1 MDIFTEMNDILARF
15 PYLDQKRFWERTSRA
30 IERDPEHDPYD
41 YAVRNALDEIRIGA
55 EDWTYVAARL
65 YLRKLYREAAENR
78 GYAYDPERPYQNFPE
93 LVRTLHA
100 LGVYS
105 DAILKA
111 YSPEELE
118 LAGTWLDPKKDEL
131 FTYLGLLT
139 MSTRYLARD
148 KEGRTFELP
157 QERYLVIA
165 LYLMQKED
173 PAKRM
178 DLVREAY
185 WALSNHYMTVATPT
199 FANAGKAWGQLSS
212 CFIDVVD
219 DSLRGIYDS
228 NTDAALLSKA
238 GGGIGVYMGKL
249 RPRGSA
255 IKGIRGLSSGI
266 VPWARQL
273 NNTAVSVDQLGQRQG
288 AIAIYLDV
296 WHKDIFDF
304 LDLKLNNGDPRMR
317 TYDLF
322 TGVAIPD
329 LFMEQVEKRG
339 PWYLFDPHE
348 VRTKKGWS
356 LEDFYDEEFGRGSFR
371 EKYWELVHDPEIS
384 KEEVPAIEVMKRIM
398 RSQLETGS
406 PYMLYR
412 DTANRMNPN
421 KHAGVIYASNLC
433 VTGDTR
439 LLTNKGYKTVKELYE
454 SQEPIKVVIDT
465 RTVSLTSN
473 EKGTKVVEA
482 IPVQL
487 TARDADVYKLTT
499 VEGFE
504 IKATDWHKM
513 YVVRDGKI
521 VKIPLSEVNIGD
533 KILVMSGESELFGS
547 FHDPDLAFVT
557 GALAADGCLS
567 SVSGGQDAIL
577 YLYGEKEQLREKL
590 ERAIWAIIDRYFE
603 DKDTAKHNANFKP
616 VFKRNGNRLVL
627 SSNVLGK
634 VLQKFGITKET
645 KKKIP
650 DFVWEGD
657 KETISAYIS
666 AVFQLDGTVNVSE
679 EYKSAAIEIS
689 QNDKEFLQ
697 GLQVLIL
704 MFGVYSTIY
713 KTRDAGWH
721 KLPDGNGGKAV
732 YYTKEI
738 YKLSIQDRASRDAFV
753 KNFELKEKD
762 ERKLRL
768 FESILQPKSRTP
780 KHNYTATV
788 KSIEYIGKEDVY
800 DTMQKDYHSL
810 IFNGIVTGNCSEI
823 LQNNSATTVVEEYL
837 DEDGNIVTKKK
848 PGDFVVCNLSSIN
861 LARAVP
867 DDVLERLIPIQI
879 RMLDN
884 VIDLNRIEVL
894 QAVVTNQKYRAVGLG
909 VFGWH
914 HLLVLEGIPWE
925 SEEAVEYADRLHEK
939 IAFLA
944 IRSSVELAKEKGSYP
959 LFEGSEWQTGKYFER
974 RGYVRPNYKE
984 LPPEEWTEWEKLADE
999 VSRYGLR
1006 NGYLQAIAPT
1016 GTTSIV
1022 GGSTASIDPVYRKEY
1037 IEEKNN
1043 YRIRVI
1049 APGMTPFRAA
1059 LYKNAHEI
1067 DQMWSIRQNA
1077 ARSKH
1082 VDQGISFNLYVRHD
1096 IKARDLLNL
1105 HLTAWKMGLKTT
1117 YYVRSTTVEVEECE
1131 SCSS

>member
-1 MDIFTEMNDILARF
+1 MAYTAPTNSGTGVTPAAPLSEAQLLREIQEVLSRF
-15 PYLDQKRFWERTSRA
+15 SHLDGTRFLERTLRA
-30 IERDPEHDPYD
+30 VRQDPEHDPYD

-173 PAKRM
+173 PARRM

-371 EKYWELVHDPEIS
+371 EKYWELVNDPEIS

-433 VTGDTR
+433 T
-439 LLTNKGYKTVKELYE
+439 
-454 SQEPIKVVIDT
+454 
-465 RTVSLTSN
+465 
-473 EKGTKVVEA
+473 
-482 IPVQL
+482 
-487 TARDADVYKLTT
+487 
-499 VEGFE
+499 
-504 IKATDWHKM
+504 
-513 YVVRDGKI
+513 
-521 VKIPLSEVNIGD
+521 
-533 KILVMSGESELFGS
+533 
-547 FHDPDLAFVT
+547 
-557 GALAADGCLS
+557 
-567 SVSGGQDAIL
+567 
-577 YLYGEKEQLREKL
+577 
-590 ERAIWAIIDRYFE
+590 
-603 DKDTAKHNANFKP
+603 
-616 VFKRNGNRLVL
+616 
-627 SSNVLGK
+627 
-634 VLQKFGITKET
+634 
-645 KKKIP
+645 
-650 DFVWEGD
+650 
-657 KETISAYIS
+657 
-666 AVFQLDGTVNVSE
+666 
-679 EYKSAAIEIS
+679 
-689 QNDKEFLQ
+689 
-697 GLQVLIL
+697 
-704 MFGVYSTIY
+704 
-713 KTRDAGWH
+713 
-721 KLPDGNGGKAV
+721 
-732 YYTKEI
+732 
-738 YKLSIQDRASRDAFV
+738 
-753 KNFELKEKD
+753 
-762 ERKLRL
+762 
-768 FESILQPKSRTP
+768 
-780 KHNYTATV
+780 
-788 KSIEYIGKEDVY
+788 
-800 DTMQKDYHSL
+800 
-810 IFNGIVTGNCSEI
+810 EI

-867 DDVLERLIPIQI
+867 DDVLERLIPIQM

-1096 IKARDLLNL
+1096 IKARDLLHL
-1105 HLTAWKMGLKTT
+1105 HLAAWKMGLKTT

>member
-1 MDIFTEMNDILARF
+1 MAHTVPTSKFSSAGLSTGTFATEELLKEIQGVLSRF
-15 PYLDQKRFWERTSRA
+15 PHLDGTKFLERTLRA
-30 IERDPEHDPYD
+30 VRQDPNCDPYD

-78 GYAYDPERPYQNFPE
+78 GFAYNPEKPYQSFPE
-93 LVRTLHA
+93 LVRALHA
-100 LGVYS
+100 KGIYS
-105 DAILKA
+105 DRILKA
-111 YSPEELE
+111 YSEEELE
-118 LAGTWLDPKKDEL
+118 LAGTWLDPVKDEL

-148 KEGRTFELP
+148 KDGKTYELP

-165 LYLMQKED
+165 LYLMHKEN

-178 DLVREAY
+178 EFVREAY

-304 LDLKLNNGDPRMR
+304 LDLKLNHGDPRMR

-339 PWYLFDPHE
+339 SWYLFDPHE

-356 LEDFYDEEFGRGSFR
+356 LEDFCDEEFGRGSFR
-371 EKYWELVHDPEIS
+371 ERYWELVRDPEIS

-398 RSQLETGS
+398 RSQLETGN

-433 VTGDTR
+433 T
-439 LLTNKGYKTVKELYE
+439 
-454 SQEPIKVVIDT
+454 
-465 RTVSLTSN
+465 
-473 EKGTKVVEA
+473 
-482 IPVQL
+482 
-487 TARDADVYKLTT
+487 
-499 VEGFE
+499 
-504 IKATDWHKM
+504 
-513 YVVRDGKI
+513 
-521 VKIPLSEVNIGD
+521 
-533 KILVMSGESELFGS
+533 
-547 FHDPDLAFVT
+547 
-557 GALAADGCLS
+557 
-567 SVSGGQDAIL
+567 
-577 YLYGEKEQLREKL
+577 
-590 ERAIWAIIDRYFE
+590 
-603 DKDTAKHNANFKP
+603 
-616 VFKRNGNRLVL
+616 
-627 SSNVLGK
+627 
-634 VLQKFGITKET
+634 
-645 KKKIP
+645 
-650 DFVWEGD
+650 
-657 KETISAYIS
+657 
-666 AVFQLDGTVNVSE
+666 
-679 EYKSAAIEIS
+679 
-689 QNDKEFLQ
+689 
-697 GLQVLIL
+697 
-704 MFGVYSTIY
+704 
-713 KTRDAGWH
+713 
-721 KLPDGNGGKAV
+721 
-732 YYTKEI
+732 
-738 YKLSIQDRASRDAFV
+738 
-753 KNFELKEKD
+753 
-762 ERKLRL
+762 
-768 FESILQPKSRTP
+768 
-780 KHNYTATV
+780 
-788 KSIEYIGKEDVY
+788 
-800 DTMQKDYHSL
+800 
-810 IFNGIVTGNCSEI
+810 EI

-837 DEDGNIVTKKK
+837 DENGMIVTKKK

-861 LARAVP
+861 LARTIP
-867 DDVLERLIPIQI
+867 DDVLERLIPIQM

-884 VIDLNRIEVL
+884 VIDLNTIEVL

-914 HLLVLEGIPWE
+914 HLLVLEGILWE
-925 SEEAVEYADRLHEK
+925 SEEAVEYADKLHEK

-944 IRSSVELAKEKGSYP
+944 IRASLELAKEKGAYP
-959 LFEGSEWQTGKYFER
+959 LFEGSEWHTGKYFER
-974 RGYVRPNYKE
+974 RGYVRPNFRE

-999 VSRYGLR
+999 VMRFGLR

-1022 GGSTASIDPVYRKEY
+1022 GGSSASIDPVYRKEY

-1043 YRIRVI
+1043 YRIRVL
-1049 APGMTPFRAA
+1049 APDMTPLRAA

-1077 ARSKH
+1077 ARTRH

-1096 IKARDLLNL
+1096 IKAKDLLEL

-1117 YYVRSTTVEVEECE
+1117 YYVRSTTVEIEECE